1 MSQPTA
7 QEPCGWSLGPVL
19 ILLGA
24 LTLCLAQDI
33 PQTSLGNNRD
43 PGPRAFPTALATL
56 LILGGLYEL
65 GRSVVRRLRQRP
77 SSSDGTRLGSIWTP
91 LGQPQNRD
99 ALVLIAALALY
110 LAAMPWVGFP
120 LTTLVFSTGM
130 MLRLGAPLR
139 LATPV
144 SLGLVT
150 VIYLLFAVLFKVQ
163 LPPGVLGLS
172 W

>member
-1 MSQPTA
+1 
-7 QEPCGWSLGPVL
+7 
-19 ILLGA
+19 
-24 LTLCLAQDI
+24 
-33 PQTSLGNNRD
+33 
-43 PGPRAFPTALATL
+43 
-56 LILGGLYEL
+56 
-65 GRSVVRRLRQRP
+65 
-77 SSSDGTRLGSIWTP
+77 
-91 LGQPQNRD
+91 
-99 ALVLIAALALY
+99 
-110 LAAMPWVGFP
+110 
-120 LTTLVFSTGM
+120 M